1 MGMPC
6 HHMGQVEGAG
16 TDCLTMLAEV
26 YEACRVIPHL
36 EIPFYP
42 ADWNLHRDAE
52 PSASCGTRSK
62 FRAATARRRRRFS
75 LRPLQRP
82 WGDRGRMAAYHPR
95 AGYRWGD
102 LRRRHAAKASQPQT
116 AVFRSIR

>member
-1 MGMPC
+1 MGTPC

-52 PSASCGTRSK
+52 PYLGVMRHPIEISGRHSQATSPFFASA
-62 FRAATARRRRRFS
+62 AATPMGRSWSNGRVSSTRG
-75 LRPLQRP
+75 LPL
-82 WGDRGRMAAYHPR
+82 G
-95 AGYRWGD
+95 
-102 LRRRHAAKASQPQT
+102 
-116 AVFRSIR
+116 